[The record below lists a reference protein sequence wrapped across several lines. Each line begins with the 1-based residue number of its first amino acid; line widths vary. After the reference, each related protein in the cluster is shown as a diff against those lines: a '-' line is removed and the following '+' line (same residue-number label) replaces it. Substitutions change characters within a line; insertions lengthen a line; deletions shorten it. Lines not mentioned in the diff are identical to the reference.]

1 MAEWCPVAHEW
12 ILVIFESEDRNFDQE
27 KQNNEEAKQ
36 QLFVS

>member
-1 MAEWCPVAHEW
+1 MAHEW

-36 QLFVS
+36 LFVS